1 MDDATR
7 PLLASSP
14 CPYSTQ
20 LRKHLVG
27 GRRRRKSVAG
37 SANQLQLVINMI
49 SAGLGSGIFAL
60 PWSTAGASVIPAVS
74 IIGLVLFLNAWTISI
89 VVEAGERYQI
99 FDLGSLLGKLPGRLG
114 RGAQVVCNVIL
125 WISTYL
131 CLVSF
136 LLVITDCISVCVD
149 LGAHSR
155 EKTVVLSCALI
166 LPLCHLD
173 QKRLSMTSAVTVLA
187 TVNVFWH
194 IASCLVQ
201 VEIAQPVCLLGFSWG
216 LIAMF
221 SAMMQSVV
229 MQMCVLPMY
238 LELKDRTPK
247 KFRDVTRVSFVVLMF
262 LFSSFAVFGYE
273 AFGQETQSNVLLELP
288 LTQWGVFSRL
298 GAAAAAVGVS
308 PLFIHPM
315 LASVKDRAPSVV
327 STARIGVVVCTGIT
341 AVHVRDLGAVN
352 TVAGALSCATFV
364 ALVPCLIGLNL
375 VAKSAD
381 PRWRTSMFA
390 LLGFGVVVSVLGLF
404 VQDNYATST
413 ASVCLWSQSW

>member
-1 MDDATR
+1 M
-7 PLLASSP
+7 
-14 CPYSTQ
+14 
-20 LRKHLVG
+20 G
-27 GRRRRKSVAG
+27 
-37 SANQLQLVINMI
+37 
-49 SAGLGSGIFAL
+49 
-60 PWSTAGASVIPAVS
+60 
-74 IIGLVLFLNAWTISI
+74 
-89 VVEAGERYQI
+89 
-99 FDLGSLLGKLPGRLG
+99 
-114 RGAQVVCNVIL
+114 
-125 WISTYL
+125 
-131 CLVSF
+131 
-136 LLVITDCISVCVD
+136 
-149 LGAHSR
+149 
-155 EKTVVLSCALI
+155 
-166 LPLCHLD
+166 
-173 QKRLSMTSAVTVLA
+173 
-187 TVNVFWH
+187 
-194 IASCLVQ
+194 
-201 VEIAQPVCLLGFSWG
+201 G

-238 LELKDRTPK
+238 LELKDRTLE

-262 LFSSFAVFGYE
+262 LFSSWA
-273 AFGQETQSNVLLELP
+273 
-288 LTQWGVFSRL
+288 VFSRL